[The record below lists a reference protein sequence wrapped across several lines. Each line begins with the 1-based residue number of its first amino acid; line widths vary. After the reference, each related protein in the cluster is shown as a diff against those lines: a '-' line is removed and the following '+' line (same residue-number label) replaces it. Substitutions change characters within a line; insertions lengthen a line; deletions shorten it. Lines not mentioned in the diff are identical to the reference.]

1 MPILKLAA
9 ESSLLLVVDVQTEFL
24 EVIHGAEQV
33 IQRTRFLAECAA
45 QLGVPVVA
53 TEQNPDRL
61 GKLDPQIAE
70 FCQDVRPK
78 MAFSAVEPFGESYFT
93 SAVVVVG
100 VEAHICVAQTV
111 RDLRAAG
118 VRVVVAADAVSARS
132 TEMTQN
138 GLARARD
145 FGAEISHTESVVYE
159 WMSTA
164 AHPKFRDVLSV
175 VKRFPAS

>member
-1 MPILKLAA
+1 MLKLAP
-9 ESSLLLVVDVQTEFL
+9 ESSLLLVVDVQNEFL
-24 EVIHGAEQV
+24 KVIHEGDRV

-61 GKLDPQIAE
+61 GKLDPQILS
-70 FCQDVRPK
+70 FCQDVRAK
-78 MAFSAVEPFGESYFT
+78 MAFSAVEPFGDNYFG

-100 VEAHICVAQTV
+100 VEAHICIAQTV
-111 RDLRAAG
+111 RDLRSAG
-118 VRVVVAADAVSARS
+118 VPVVVAADAVSAR
-132 TEMTQN
+132 TVEMTNN

-145 FGAEISHTESVVYE
+145 FGAEISHSESVVYE

-175 VKRFPAS
+175 VKRFPSS